1 MKGKVLAF
9 IALLAGVG
17 VANAAVRNENN
28 IVRNTVQQVKVK
40 STPERVARTATPSVV
55 SRNTP
60 TQTTTQRTTVS
71 SRTARTVAQPIAN
84 RQTKS
89 VSITRNKGAAR
100 VAPQQKQTT
109 VRSATVASN
118 AGANLGTGYTAC
130 RDAYFTCMDQFC
142 GAADDTYRRCICS
155 SKLTEI
161 QSRERALS
169 QTEGQLQ
176 DFQNL
181 NLAVIDKTAGE
192 VGAMLS
198 ATAGEIAQSNAKDK
212 SDSAKQLSGISDVL
226 SKTKTQSLSTQ
237 GTLDIAG
244 DINAIWSTTDLTG
257 GTNISN
263 LTGEALYNAVH
274 AQCSEM
280 VSDACPDAATKT
292 MVVSAYGMYIEND
305 CSLLIN
311 GLDKKLT
318 AANTSVRNTEYE
330 MGDIRL
336 ENYNAHN
343 STSINDCIAQVRS
356 DITSNVACGADYIH
370 CLDVT
375 GRYLNYETGTP
386 IYTSK
391 FFELN
396 NLTSLSGD
404 LLTNQAN
411 RVTLARLQG
420 MRNFAERGLDTCRDI
435 SDDVW
440 DEFLRQAITEIHQGQ
455 QARIRQVK
463 DECLDVVNKCYDE
476 QNQQLK
482 DFTNTD
488 ETLLLGSR
496 LELSEKM
503 CQEKLDACSNVY
515 GGGTNGLNALLVAM
529 HDIISQQIAQQCVSV
544 LQNYLQDL
552 CTPPSNDTLHAYP
565 YGCRMYEPTD
575 LEKKLTQYAQQTC
588 VRPSVSSQTSELPH
602 TVLQDIRTVND
613 QIKVDMAKE
622 LSQECARQD
631 GKWISYKE
639 TSNITTSK
647 NFYNNTSASQQ
658 WGICTAVLGAT
669 CEITTIEPKENRAN
683 VAEAKNNQDGACVPS
698 KCYDGYVINEDG
710 TKCVPKDG
718 TSCDTTDD
726 KGTTIYGEIQNGE
739 CVSCAVINCCGDTY
753 KSAKSKPS
761 CKFSDTTKT
770 CQCLC
775 SNNTEPTQKPV
786 SSGNGL
792 LQPVWYA
799 CKAATVTPE
808 LH

>member
-1 MKGKVLAF
+1 
-9 IALLAGVG
+9 
-17 VANAAVRNENN
+17 
-28 IVRNTVQQVKVK
+28 
-40 STPERVARTATPSVV
+40 
-55 SRNTP
+55 
-60 TQTTTQRTTVS
+60 
-71 SRTARTVAQPIAN
+71 
-84 RQTKS
+84 
-89 VSITRNKGAAR
+89 
-100 VAPQQKQTT
+100 
-109 VRSATVASN
+109 
-118 AGANLGTGYTAC
+118 
-130 RDAYFTCMDQFC
+130 
-142 GAADDTYRRCICS
+142 
-155 SKLTEI
+155 
-161 QSRERALS
+161 
-169 QTEGQLQ
+169 
-176 DFQNL
+176 
-181 NLAVIDKTAGE
+181 
-192 VGAMLS
+192 
-198 ATAGEIAQSNAKDK
+198 
-212 SDSAKQLSGISDVL
+212 
-226 SKTKTQSLSTQ
+226 
-237 GTLDIAG
+237 
-244 DINAIWSTTDLTG
+244 
-257 GTNISN
+257 
-263 LTGEALYNAVH
+263 
-274 AQCSEM
+274 M

-305 CSLLIN
+305 CSVLIN
-311 GLDKKLT
+311 GLGKKLT
-318 AANTSVRNTEYE
+318 AANTSVRNTEYK

-336 ENYNAHN
+336 KNYNAHN

-375 GRYLNYETGTP
+375 GRYLNYETGAP

-463 DECLDVVNKCYDE
+463 DECLDVVNKCDDE

-515 GGGTNGLNALLVAM
+515 GGGTDGLNALLVAM

-565 YGCRMYEPTD
+565 YGCRMYEPAD
-575 LEKKLTQYAQQTC
+575 LETKLMQYAQQTC
-588 VRPSVSSQTSELPH
+588 VRPSVSSQTSDLPH

-622 LSQECARQD
+622 LSQECDRQD

-639 TSNITTSK
+639 TSNITTSN
-647 NFYNNTSASQQ
+647 NFYNDTSASQQ
-658 WGICTAVLGAT
+658 WGICTVVLGAT
-669 CEITTIEPKENRAN
+669 CKPENPPEE
-683 VAEAKNNQDGACVPS
+683 VVEFKYNQDGACVPS
-698 KCYDGYVINEDG
+698 KCKENYVINEDG
-710 TKCVPKDG
+710 TKCVEKDG
-718 TSCDTTDD
+718 THCTITIGDTDTKID
-726 KGTTIYGEIQNGE
+726 GEIQNGE
-739 CVSCAVINCCGDTY
+739 CVSCADLNCCGDTY
-753 KSAKSKPS
+753 KSAQSKPS
-761 CKFSDTTKT
+761 CKFSKTTET

-775 SNNTEPTQKPV
+775 SDDTEPTPKPV

-792 LQPVWYA
+792 QQLLWHACPVEA
-799 CKAATVTPE
+799 VTPGPGIR
-808 LH
+808 